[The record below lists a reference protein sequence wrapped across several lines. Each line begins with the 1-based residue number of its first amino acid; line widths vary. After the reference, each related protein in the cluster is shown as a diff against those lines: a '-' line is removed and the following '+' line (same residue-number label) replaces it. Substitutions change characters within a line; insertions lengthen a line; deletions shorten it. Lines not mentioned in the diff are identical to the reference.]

1 MIAVIEAVA
10 LVVVVLAFLWDRR
23 QTEDKWA
30 AERRELLNR
39 VQFPDRMPV
48 EAPADFRVPELEPD
62 ELNLVGTIRYEDEHG
77 PESG

>member
-23 QTEDKWA
+23 QTESVWT

-39 VQFPDRMPV
+39 VQFPDRMPT
-48 EAPADFRVPELEPD
+48 EASAEFRLPELEPD
-62 ELNLVGTIRYEDEHG
+62 EIGLVGTIKYEDEV
-77 PESG
+77 S